1 MKLPI
6 LSANEI
12 IKALEK
18 DGFRVLRQ
26 KGSHVSLYKK
36 SEDKVYLVI
45 VPDKKEVKRGT
56 LLSILKQAG
65 MSREKFFALT
75 KK

>member
-36 SEDKVYLVI
+36 GEDKIYLVI
-45 VPDKKEVKRGT
+45 VQDKKEVKRGT

>member
-36 SEDKVYLVI
+36 GEDKIYLVI

-75 KK
+75 EK

>member
-6 LSANEI
+6 PSANEI
-12 IKALEK
+12 IKALKK
-18 DGFRVLRQ
+18 DGFRVIRQ

-36 SEDKVYLVI
+36 SDDKIYLVI

-65 MSREKFFALT
+65 MSREKIFELV
-75 KK
+75 KE

>member
-6 LSANEI
+6 LSAKEI